1 MARFPL
7 SVIDFRIYFLFLY
20 LRVIFYFILSIYL
33 FILFIFFFPLDM
45 YCVYRFIVILARSRL
60 NESSTHP
67 CNVDK

>member
-33 FILFIFFFPLDM
+33 FVLLLLFFPFRYVL
-45 YCVYRFIVILARSRL
+45 CL
-60 NESSTHP
+60 
-67 CNVDK
+67 